1 MQNYF
6 QRNRVLTLHILFWC
20 IYLSFT
26 FYQINFYQQQRGYD
40 WSRALNFSMVQF
52 GFTFFIAYLNYFLI
66 LPRFLKHKNM
76 LRYLIEFIIP
86 FSALMA
92 GRIFLQR
99 YMIDGYTIREGYFYS
114 NLYLVQAVSV
124 TLFIAIFVGMLR
136 FAADWFELEAKK
148 KAIENERL
156 TAELNFLKAQI
167 NPHFLFNT
175 LNNLYYLAYSK
186 SDNTTIII
194 DKLSKMMRYM
204 IYDSNHPTVLLSKE
218 IEYMQNYI
226 SLEQLRLNNEV
237 PIKFNVEGEVGDMRI
252 VPLIFI
258 TFLENAFKHGVS
270 NKAAGSWINV
280 SIELKGKTCIYLVEN
295 SKTKQVQESN
305 DEKSGIGLQNV
316 QRRLELSYPDRY
328 SLEVQDKPDSYFVKL
343 NIDLA

>member
-1 MQNYF
+1 MLSYI
-6 QRNRVLTLHILFWC
+6 QRNRVLSLHILFWC

-26 FYQINFYQQQRGYD
+26 FYQINFYQQQRGYE
-40 WSRALNFSMVQF
+40 WSRALNFSLVQF

-66 LPRFLKHKNM
+66 LPRFMKHKNM
-76 LRYLIEFIIP
+76 FRYMIEFLIP
-86 FSALMA
+86 FAVLIA
-92 GRIFLQR
+92 GRILLQR
-99 YMIDGYTIREGYFYS
+99 FMIDGYTTREGYFYS
-114 NLYLVQAVSV
+114 NLYVVQAISV

-156 TAELNFLKAQI
+156 VAELNFLKAQI

-186 SDNTTIII
+186 SDNTTVII

-204 IYDSNHPTVLLSKE
+204 IYDTNHPTVMLSKE
-218 IEYMQNYI
+218 IEYMENYI

-237 PIKFNVEGEVGDMRI
+237 PITFNVIGEVGNIRI

-258 TFLENAFKHGVS
+258 TFLENAFKHGIS
-270 NKAAGSWINV
+270 NKTTGSWINV
-280 SIELKGKTCIYLVEN
+280 SIELKGKNCVYKVEN
-295 SKTKQVQESN
+295 SKNNIKLEKPE
-305 DEKSGIGLQNV
+305 EKSGIGLQNV
-316 QRRLELSYPDRY
+316 QRRLELSYPDKY
-328 SLEVQDKPDSYFVKL
+328 KLEVKDTANSYYVKL
-343 NIDLA
+343 NIELE